1 VVQTIVLCGLPF
13 LKLMLF
19 ERLAVLLGG
28 FAAGA
33 LLRRWQSQEIT
44 PSAQRSVDRLS
55 REWKAQ
61 TRAHDRRL
69 SRLEGRVD
77 EHEGRLNQAP
87 STKQLVA
94 AMDDL
99 LAKAL
104 DGLEGR
110 LNAQSQSIETLQATV
125 AQTDELLERVLESLD
140 TLRDTSRAE

>member
-1 VVQTIVLCGLPF
+1 MF
-13 LKLMLF
+13 F

-33 LLRRWQSQEIT
+33 LLRRWQPPEVAPSSQRT
-44 PSAQRSVDRLS
+44 VDRLS

-61 TRAHDRRL
+61 ARAQERRIT
-69 SRLEGRVD
+69 RLEGRL
-77 EHEGRLNQAP
+77 EEQESRLNQAP
-87 STKQLVA
+87 STAHLIA

-104 DGLEGR
+104 HGLEGR
-110 LNAQSQSIETLQATV
+110 LHAQSQSIETLQTTV

-140 TLRDTSRAE
+140 SLRDTQGDAGS